1 MESGSKAEQKVAM
14 LRKRKAERQAR
25 SKEGAEEKAAAAVQ
39 KAAGA
44 FAHSATSDITQ
55 LAAATFIQKTLRGK
69 IVCCPAAAVTAARS
83 HTACAHPAQAGTP
96 CPLTHAS
103 AASKSQW
110 HG

>member
-25 SKEGAEEKAAAAVQ
+25 SKTEAEEKAAAAVQ

-44 FAHSATSDITQ
+44 FAHSATSGITQ

-69 IVCCPAAAVTAARS
+69 IVCCPAAAVTAARP
-83 HTACAHPAQAGTP
+83 HTACAHTAQDGTP
-96 CPLTHAS
+96 RNTTRAMS
-103 AASKSQW
+103 ASKC
-110 HG
+110 